1 MRQTKR
7 VHDDS
12 QHYGERMTDKE
23 LTADELASLR
33 NWAESRV
40 IDRSQKTR
48 PLADVI
54 AEARA
59 RAALLTDSAEAGSPK
74 VRTPQ

>member
-1 MRQTKR
+1 MTEE
-7 VHDDS
+7 
-12 QHYGERMTDKE
+12 ER
-23 LTADELASLR
+23 ASLR
-33 NWAESRV
+33 EWAESRV

-59 RAALLTDSAEAGSPK
+59 RAALLADGATPEPAK
-74 VRTPQ
+74 VRTSR

>member
-1 MRQTKR
+1 MTEQEAE
-7 VHDDS
+7 DS
-12 QHYGERMTDKE
+12 SE
-23 LTADELASLR
+23 LKALR
-33 NWAESRV
+33 EWARSQN

-59 RAALLTDSAEAGSPK
+59 RAALLTDGAKPDKAK
-74 VRTPQ
+74 VRTSR

>member
-1 MRQTKR
+1 
-7 VHDDS
+7 
-12 QHYGERMTDKE
+12 MTDKE
-23 LTADELASLR
+23 RASIR
-33 NWAESRV
+33 EWAESRV

-59 RAALLTDSAEAGSPK
+59 RAALLTDGAKPDKAK
-74 VRTPQ
+74 VRTSR

>member
-1 MRQTKR
+1 MTEE
-7 VHDDS
+7 
-12 QHYGERMTDKE
+12 ERA
-23 LTADELASLR
+23 LLR
-33 NWAESRV
+33 KWVESRA

-59 RAALLTDSAEAGSPK
+59 RAALLTDGAEPEAAK

>member
-59 RAALLTDSAEAGSPK
+59 RLLTDGAEPGSPK
-74 VRTPQ
+74 VRTP

>member
-1 MRQTKR
+1 
-7 VHDDS
+7 
-12 QHYGERMTDKE
+12 MTE
-23 LTADELASLR
+23 EEWASFR
-33 NWAESRV
+33 EWAESRV

>member
-1 MRQTKR
+1 
-7 VHDDS
+7 
-12 QHYGERMTDKE
+12 MTDKE

-59 RAALLTDSAEAGSPK
+59 RAALPTDGAEPKAAK

>member
-1 MRQTKR
+1 
-7 VHDDS
+7 
-12 QHYGERMTDKE
+12 MTE
-23 LTADELASLR
+23 EEWASFR
-33 NWAESRV
+33 EWAESRV

-59 RAALLTDSAEAGSPK
+59 RAALPTDGAEPKAAK

>member
-1 MRQTKR
+1 
-7 VHDDS
+7 
-12 QHYGERMTDKE
+12 MTDKE

-59 RAALLTDSAEAGSPK
+59 ALLTDGAEPDK
-74 VRTPQ
+74 P